1 MTNKK
6 NDMQGSVNTNAA
18 GLMSRREPPK
28 ITKIKRQ
35 LKSNKK
41 KEKDDISV
49 VKWKDNKERNE
60 TGVAGWEEGW
70 GFYRGT
76 GVQSSPEI

>member
-41 KEKDDISV
+41 DDISV
-49 VKWKDNKERNE
+49 VKWKDNEERNE
-60 TGVAGWEEGW
+60 TGVADWEEGW

-76 GVQSSPEI
+76 SVQSSPEI

>member
-1 MTNKK
+1 
-6 NDMQGSVNTNAA
+6 MQGSVNTNAA

-41 KEKDDISV
+41 DDISV
-49 VKWKDNKERNE
+49 VKWKDNEERNE

-70 GFYRGT
+70 GFLQRDKCAE
-76 GVQSSPEI
+76 QP

>member
-41 KEKDDISV
+41 DDISV
-49 VKWKDNKERNE
+49 VKWKDNEERNE
-60 TGVAGWEEGW
+60 TGVAGW
-70 GFYRGT
+70 
-76 GVQSSPEI
+76 

>member
-41 KEKDDISV
+41 DDISV
-49 VKWKDNKERNE
+49 VKWKDNEERNE
-60 TGVAGWEEGW
+60 TGLAGWEEGW

-76 GVQSSPEI
+76 SVQSSPEI

>member
-28 ITKIKRQ
+28 ITKMKRQ
-35 LKSNKK
+35 LKSNK
-41 KEKDDISV
+41 KDDISV
-49 VKWKDNKERNE
+49 VKWKDNEERNE

-76 GVQSSPEI
+76 SVQSSPEI

>member
-1 MTNKK
+1 M
-6 NDMQGSVNTNAA
+6 
-18 GLMSRREPPK
+18 
-28 ITKIKRQ
+28 
-35 LKSNKK
+35 KSNKK

-70 GFYRGT
+70 GFFTEGQVCRAALKYDWREN
-76 GVQSSPEI
+76 VM

>member
-1 MTNKK
+1 
-6 NDMQGSVNTNAA
+6 MQGSVNAA

-70 GFYRGT
+70 GFTEGQVCRAALKYDWREN
-76 GVQSSPEI
+76 VM

>member
-35 LKSNKK
+35 FKSNK
-41 KEKDDISV
+41 KDDISV
-49 VKWKDNKERNE
+49 VKWKDNEERNE

-76 GVQSSPEI
+76 SVQSSPEI

>member
-41 KEKDDISV
+41 DDMSV
-49 VKWKDNKERNE
+49 VKWKDNEERNE
-60 TGVAGWEEGW
+60 TGVAGW
-70 GFYRGT
+70 
-76 GVQSSPEI
+76 

>member
-41 KEKDDISV
+41 DDISM
-49 VKWKDNKERNE
+49 VKWKDNEERNE

-76 GVQSSPEI
+76 SVQSSPEI

>member
-41 KEKDDISV
+41 DDISV
-49 VKWKDNKERNE
+49 VKWKDNEERNE
-60 TGVAGWEEGW
+60 MGVAGWEEGW

-76 GVQSSPEI
+76 SVQSSPEI